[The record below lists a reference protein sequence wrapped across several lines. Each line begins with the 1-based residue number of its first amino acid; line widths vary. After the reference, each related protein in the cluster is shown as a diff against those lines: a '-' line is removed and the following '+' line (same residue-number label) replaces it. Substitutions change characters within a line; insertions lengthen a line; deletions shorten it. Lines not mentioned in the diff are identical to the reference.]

1 MNGLILIG
9 IVGVIVIGI
18 VGSVMMLR
26 DIEKLKDNE

>member
-9 IVGVIVIGI
+9 LVIGIGI
-18 VGSVMMLR
+18 VGSVIMLR